1 MKILYGVQGT
11 GNGHITRARAL
22 IPALQQAGCEVDVLV
37 SGRPRNELFGVEMFG
52 DFQLK
57 QGLTFAMRHG
67 HIDPLRTVLQAQP
80 LTLLRDIRTLELGGY
95 DLVLSDF
102 EPVTA
107 WAARRQ
113 RVASVGV
120 GHQYAFRYPVP
131 KRGINIPSRL
141 VLKYMAPVDEPV
153 GLHWHGFGQPLL
165 PPILE
170 ALPPA
175 PPAARDKVLVYLPF
189 EDTADL
195 VRLFAPFPE
204 QRVFIYC
211 AVTAPE
217 QHGHVRLCP
226 FSRSGFKA
234 DLADCASIVTGAG
247 FELPSE
253 ALVLGKKLLVR
264 PLAAQFE
271 QESNAKALAQLGRAQ
286 VMTRLDPQAVEQ
298 LLADPLPAPVQYPD
312 VAAALAGWLASGR
325 RSPLTQL
332 SQQLWQ
338 QTQGLPAW
346 PAQAITQASKQ
357 ANQPSDI
364 PLV

>member
-22 IPALQQAGCEVDVLV
+22 LPALQAAGCEVDLLL
-37 SGRPRNELFGVEMFG
+37 SGRPRQELFGVEAFG

-67 HIDPLRTVLQAQP
+67 HIDPFRTVLQAKP
-80 LTLLRDIRTLELGGY
+80 ITLLRDIRALRLTGY
-95 DLVLSDF
+95 DLVISDF
-102 EPVTA
+102 EPITA
-107 WAARRQ
+107 WAAHRQ
-113 RVASVGV
+113 GVASLGV

-141 VLKYMAPVDEPV
+141 VLRYMAPVAQPV

-170 ALPPA
+170 PMA
-175 PPAARDKVLVYLPF
+175 PPSTVEPDKVLVYLPF

-195 VRLFAPFPE
+195 VRLFKPFTDH
-204 QRVFIYC
+204 RFFIYC
-211 AVTAPE
+211 AIPQAE
-217 QHGHVRLCP
+217 SHGHIRLCP

-234 DLADCASIVTGAG
+234 DLTDCAAVVTGAG

-271 QESNAKALAQLGRAQ
+271 QESNAKALALLGRAR
-286 VMTRLDPQAVEQ
+286 VMTQLNPHEVAELLTDPM
-298 LLADPLPAPVQYPD
+298 PAPVHYPA
-312 VAAALAGWLASGR
+312 VASALAAWVRAGR
-325 RSPLTQL
+325 RQPLTEL
-332 SQQLWQ
+332 AHDLWQ
-338 QTQGLPAW
+338 QTRGLPRCL
-346 PAQAITQASKQ
+346 PATATGRPA
-357 ANQPSDI
+357 APDI

>member
-22 IPALQQAGCEVDVLV
+22 IPALQQAGCQVDVLV
-37 SGRPRNELFGVEMFG
+37 SGRPRNELFGVELFG

-67 HIDPLRTVLQAQP
+67 HIDPLRTVLQAKP
-80 LTLLRDIRTLELGGY
+80 LQLLSDIRKLKLHGY

-102 EPVTA
+102 EPITA
-107 WAARRQ
+107 WAARQQ

-141 VLKYMAPVDEPV
+141 VLKYMAPVDESV

-170 ALPPA
+170 SLPA
-175 PPAARDKVLVYLPF
+175 PPLPVWNKVLVYLPF

-195 VRLFAPFPE
+195 VHLFRSFGD
-204 QRVFIYC
+204 QHVHIYC

-217 QHGHVRLCP
+217 QHGHIRLCP
-226 FSRSGFKA
+226 FSRAGFKA
-234 DLADCASIVTGAG
+234 DLGDCTSIVTGAG

-264 PLAAQFE
+264 PLVAQFE
-271 QESNAKALAQLGRAQ
+271 QESNAKALAQLGRAR
-286 VMTRLDPQAVEQ
+286 VMSKLDPQAVAM
-298 LLADPLPAPVQYPD
+298 LLADPMPTPVQYPD
-312 VAAALAGWLASGR
+312 VAAALATWLASGR
-325 RSPLTQL
+325 EITLTQL
-332 SQQLWQ
+332 SALLWQ
-338 QTQGLPAW
+338 QTQGLPCW
-346 PAQAITQASKQ
+346 PTPAIAPT
-357 ANQPSDI
+357 NQPSDI

>member
-22 IPALQQAGCEVDVLV
+22 IPALQQAGAQVDVLI
-37 SGRPRNELFGVEMFG
+37 SGRPRSELFGVELFG

-67 HIDPLRTVLQAQP
+67 HIDPLRTVLQAKP
-80 LTLLRDIRTLELGGY
+80 LQLLSDIRTLKLDDY
-95 DLVLSDF
+95 DQVLSDF
-102 EPVTA
+102 EPVSA

-113 RVASVGV
+113 GLPSVGV
-120 GHQYAFRYPVP
+120 GHQYAFRYRVP
-131 KRGINIPSRL
+131 TQGINIPSRL
-141 VLKYMAPVDEPV
+141 VLKYMAPVDQPI

-170 ALPPA
+170 PLPA
-175 PPAARDKVLVYLPF
+175 PPPAQPDKVLVYLPF

-195 VRLFAPFPE
+195 IKLFTPFH
-204 QRVFIYC
+204 QHRFFLYC
-211 AVTAPE
+211 AVGAPE
-217 QHGHVRLCP
+217 QHGHIRLCP

-271 QESNAKALAQLGRAQ
+271 QESNAKALAMLGRAR
-286 VMTRLDPQAVEQ
+286 VMTRLDPEAVAA
-298 LLADPLPAPVQYPD
+298 LLADPPPAPVRYPD
-312 VAAALAGWLASGR
+312 VATALVNWLTSDKRPDLAGLSAQLWRQTEGLPTWPRPAALRLD
-325 RSPLTQL
+325 
-332 SQQLWQ
+332 
-338 QTQGLPAW
+338 
-346 PAQAITQASKQ
+346 
-357 ANQPSDI
+357 QPSDI